1 MFFTNLLRTTKFALQ
16 NFQRNAWLS
25 IVTII
30 ILCLALLLVSL
41 LAGIQVVAN
50 ESIKAV
56 ESKIEVS
63 IFFTPNTSGEQV
75 AEIAG
80 QLEQR
85 EDVRRIT
92 TITADQALTEFK
104 DTFKDNPALT
114 EAIETLGDNPL
125 GPVLVI
131 QARSLSDYAS
141 ILAFFDAETVKPLV
155 QEKNRDF
162 ESTQT
167 VVDQLAAITNQL
179 KRAGLI
185 LASIF
190 ALIAVLVVY
199 NTMRITIYSHREEIG
214 IMKLVG
220 AGNAFVRA
228 PFIIESVI
236 YAVIAAAV
244 TFAIF
249 YPSVALAA
257 PFVDRFFSGYDFS
270 LLAYLKSHI
279 FDLILLQFG
288 SAVALSMVSSSI
300 AVGRYLRV

>member
-1 MFFTNLLRTTKFALQ
+1 MFLTNLSRTTRFALQ
-16 NFQRNAWLS
+16 NFSRNAWLS
-25 IVTII
+25 IVTIV

-50 ESIKAV
+50 QSIQAV
-56 ESKIEVS
+56 ESKIDVS
-63 IFFTPNTSGEQV
+63 IFFTPNTSAEQV
-75 AEIAG
+75 ADIAG

-85 EDVRRIT
+85 ADVRQVT
-92 TITADQALTEFK
+92 TITADQALAEFK
-104 DTFKDNPALT
+104 NNFKDNPVLA
-114 EAIETLGDNPL
+114 EAIDTLGENPL
-125 GPVLVI
+125 GPVMVVR
-131 QARSLSDYAS
+131 ARSLDDYSS
-141 ILAFFDAETVKPLV
+141 ILAFFDAETIQPLV

-167 VVDQLAAITNQL
+167 VVDQLSAITSQL

-220 AGNAFVRA
+220 AGNTFVRA
-228 PFIIESVI
+228 PFIIESAL
-236 YAVIAAAV
+236 YAVIAAVV

-249 YPSVALAA
+249 YPSVVLAA
-257 PFVDRFFSGYDFS
+257 PFVDRFFEGYDFR

-288 SAVALSMVSSSI
+288 TAVALSMISSSL